1 MTIGAFT
8 RLATLT
14 SAIFAAT
21 ILITSAASQNWVSP
35 CPGLSVSSLPIF
47 MWVPTDPSLGGSRTW
62 LFDLCDGGAGGY
74 SCVQQNYYGKIVES
88 YSQAYSGNNN
98 GNYTACP
105 TFFTQPV
112 AGVGWQVRYGGLN
125 QVIEGR
131 YVSPYG
137 DRTDFSRLAN
147 VTLVCDPS
155 ATSAFGA
162 TPVHVWT
169 SATTNDIV
177 WNYDFRIN
185 TSVACGKVP
194 PPSGKQIVV
203 NKYPAS
209 AGGCR
214 GNSTTEMWD
223 IGTCYPRAWA
233 NKTQAAMH
241 HCVGGN
247 NKYMYTYGYGD
258 KTPDACISASD
269 TDWRAYNVSQCYND
283 DDGYMMVTQCPEE

>member
-62 LFDLCDGGAGGY
+62 LFDLCNGQTGGY
-74 SCVQQNYYGKIVES
+74 GCTPSNWGYVVES
-88 YSQAYSGNNN
+88 YNQQYSNGN
-98 GNYTACP
+98 NYTACA
-105 TFFTQPV
+105 TFFKEPA

-125 QVIEGR
+125 RVFEGWYEGSAEFIR
-131 YVSPYG
+131 
-137 DRTDFSRLAN
+137 FAN
-147 VTLVCDPS
+147 VTLLCDPGAS
-155 ATSAFGA
+155 SPFGVA
-162 TPVHVWT
+162 PVHVWT
-169 SATTNDIV
+169 TATTNNIV
-177 WNYDFRIN
+177 WHYDFRIN

-258 KTPDACISASD
+258 KSPDACISANN
-269 TDWRAYNVSQCYND
+269 TDWRAYDVSQCYPS